1 MKDSLKLI
9 KEFSKDLDLVVLD
22 EAHNIKNSE
31 TLKSKAVKFIS
42 KRTSYKWAL
51 SGTPLQNHI
60 LDILSVYEF
69 LNPEKRMR

>member
-51 SGTPLQNHI
+51 SLGRLCKTTYLI
-60 LDILSVYEF
+60 YSLYTSF
-69 LNPEKRMR
+69 